1 MLLSFIWLYNIAY
14 GRFEFKHETQ
24 FHVFIHMCLF
34 STFQLKLENI
44 FSQFGLL
51 YEVVILDAVHQQ
63 QEEV

>member
-1 MLLSFIWLYNIAY
+1 MGVLSLNM
-14 GRFEFKHETQ
+14 KHS
-24 FHVFIHMCLF
+24 FMCLF

-63 QEEV
+63 QEEVWRKINKN

>member
-1 MLLSFIWLYNIAY
+1 MF
-14 GRFEFKHETQ
+14 F
-24 FHVFIHMCLF
+24 F